1 MSDVTR
7 GRKKL
12 VAKSF
17 CRYGSGVISYLEP
30 LVMKCDRYHFPK
42 IDKDCPLRK
51 CGAVFFCPCDN
62 PFDIRDY
69 YLSVADTH
77 EWEDYGLAHMWSIY
91 TDRWFAFL
99 QRLRPEYLLMLTDTI
114 STDFWMH
121 KLAKMD
127 LNDMAYT
134 RTNKPFA
141 SIPAYQSD
149 AIFLE
154 PTMHAPHQVLIV
166 AKRLHSREER
176 LELEKSWPQDR
187 KMVRAI
193 EQYEWLKGASVET
206 CLRWI
211 CNDVM
216 PWTPVGD
223 LCLTRSPLAKIA
235 TECGR
240 KFVGIDQNI
249 RTLCEMLAEQER
261 QESECKSA

>member
-114 STDFWMH
+114 STDFWMR

-134 RTNKPFA
+134 PTNKPL
-141 SIPAYQSD
+141 PL
-149 AIFLE
+149 FLR
-154 PTMHAPHQVLIV
+154 TSQTRFSL
-166 AKRLHSREER
+166 SRPCTPR
-176 LELEKSWPQDR
+176 IRFSLSR
-187 KMVRAI
+187 SACIRARSG
-193 EQYEWLKGASVET
+193 WS
-206 CLRWI
+206 LR
-211 CNDVM
+211 
-216 PWTPVGD
+216 
-223 LCLTRSPLAKIA
+223 SH
-235 TECGR
+235 GR
-240 KFVGIDQNI
+240 
-249 RTLCEMLAEQER
+249 RTGR
-261 QESECKSA
+261 WSGR